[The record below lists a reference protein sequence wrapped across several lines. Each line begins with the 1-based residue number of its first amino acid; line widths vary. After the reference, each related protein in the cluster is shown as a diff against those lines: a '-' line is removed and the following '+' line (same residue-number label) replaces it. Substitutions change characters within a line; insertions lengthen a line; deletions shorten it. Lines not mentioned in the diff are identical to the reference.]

1 MSFRVSVAVCGGRE
15 ALESAPE
22 AGKGP
27 NMDDKMR
34 RRSGGRQIDPT
45 RRITIAEPYTPRQLR
60 LHAHRAVR
68 GSPAAAVGLLC
79 AGHDAGVRALPEG
92 TDEDLASQH
101 EARVPKPRDVSEGF
115 AQVLE
120 RMIEPA
126 PEDRF
131 ASADELLDA
140 LDGASDVVVYQPQQ
154 VVAAAGSPVAV
165 RVLFVGISAMLLVI
179 LAFLFLLA
187 PA

>member
-1 MSFRVSVAVCGGRE
+1 M
-15 ALESAPE
+15 
-22 AGKGP
+22 
-27 NMDDKMR
+27 N
-34 RRSGGRQIDPT
+34 
-45 RRITIAEPYTPRQLR
+45 
-60 LHAHRAVR
+60 
-68 GSPAAAVGLLC
+68 
-79 AGHDAGVRALPEG
+79 
-92 TDEDLASQH
+92 
-101 EARVPKPRDVSEGF
+101 VSEGF

-154 VVAAAGSPVAV
+154 VVAAVGSPVAM
-165 RVLFVGISAMLLVI
+165 RVMFVGISAMLLVI

>member
-1 MSFRVSVAVCGGRE
+1 MAGGKSTPRDESRLLNRTLLGTYGYMPIEQYE
-15 ALESAPE
+15 ARPQPQSDFCALGMTLVYVLCQKEPTKIS
-22 AGKGP
+22 
-27 NMDDKMR
+27 
-34 RRSGGRQIDPT
+34 RRSTKLEFRS
-45 RRITIAEPYTPRQLR
+45 
-60 LHAHRAVR
+60 HVN
-68 GSPAAAVGLLC
+68 
-79 AGHDAGVRALPEG
+79 
-92 TDEDLASQH
+92 
-101 EARVPKPRDVSEGF
+101 VSEGF

-154 VVAAAGSPVAV
+154 VVAAVGSPVAM
-165 RVLFVGISAMLLVI
+165 RVMFVGISAMLLVI

>member
-1 MSFRVSVAVCGGRE
+1 MRFAAVERPSRAPLRRVRDRTWTTRCVAGVAGGKSTPRDESRLLNRTLLGTYGYMPIEQYE
-15 ALESAPE
+15 ARAQPQSDFCALGMTLVYVLCQKEPTKIS
-22 AGKGP
+22 
-27 NMDDKMR
+27 
-34 RRSGGRQIDPT
+34 RRSTKLEFRS
-45 RRITIAEPYTPRQLR
+45 
-60 LHAHRAVR
+60 HVN
-68 GSPAAAVGLLC
+68 
-79 AGHDAGVRALPEG
+79 
-92 TDEDLASQH
+92 
-101 EARVPKPRDVSEGF
+101 VSEGF

-154 VVAAAGSPVAV
+154 VVAAAGSPVAM
-165 RVLFVGISAMLLVI
+165 RVMFVGISAMLLVI